1 MTLSER
7 IADIEARRN
16 AATPGVWGSRAAV
29 SGRYIVDNEI
39 VEKISACGPEH
50 GTEDDLEYDQV
61 IADSKFLGS
70 APQDIDFLLAAL
82 KRAITVADDA
92 CDKECNPKTCSPC
105 KLLAYLE
112 RFASKGNSCE

>member
-7 IADIEARRN
+7 LAKIEARRN
-16 AATPGVWGSRAAV
+16 AATPGPWESNPGDSSVMTA
-29 SGRYIVDNEI
+29 YT
-39 VEKISACGPEH
+39 VECVGHPCRV
-50 GTEDDLEYDQV
+50 G
-61 IADSKFLGS
+61 IADTSLRDTQFIAS
-70 APQDIDFLLAAL
+70 APQDIEFLLAAL

-112 RFASKGNSCE
+112 RLASKESACE